1 MTAQTQLSPTFFV
14 EKLISDTEKNQI
26 NPVRQYFSRQ
36 SGKKVVLGAVEP
48 FKNYI
53 SKIESCLSN
62 IQSRLELLST
72 RTPNDQIYDRYV
84 RCAESVHEL
93 LYDSGIVEFL
103 NLGESAADLSQD
115 IPAYIFENPNTSE
128 DPDEFVKKIIQE
140 RRGGTVQ
147 SVKIGDLIDEVI
159 KSFTSCER
167 KSKEVATNASTG
179 VGAAVGGGVL
189 AAAIVATGPIGWL
202 VGAGIAVGGGIAAK
216 KGSKIVANDI
226 TSNWYQSLI
235 QSFRDFLEKP
245 QKNSSAL
252 HNALTK
258 KDTHKH
264 VNEIKTDILSW
275 VTKIKDK
282 LSFAKNYELHIDILA
297 LQLEQLW
304 SLAKAVLTQ
313 KPESIQEH
321 SLRFQML
328 KDATERL
335 KPNAQLVMSVGYNTQ
350 NGQKVQVMKWCRGDV
365 FRNILNKTTGHW
377 TNSNATSNDF
387 SEVVKEY
394 LGKYNELQKQD
405 IGGIFIGD
413 FTLKQLHS
421 NVLNEEFNKYYPI
434 DSESASIAGNFEL
447 VKWTGALND
456 GYGRGGKPYYC
467 PNGWHRISLN
477 VARDRA
483 EFDRK
488 YADWPIAYHGTEG
501 KLALDILVSGLRS
514 GEGVLFHENKW
525 KRQKGLV
532 YLSPSIIYTAHPR

>member
-36 SGKKVVLGAVEP
+36 SGKIVVLGAVEP
-48 FKNYI
+48 LKNYI
-53 SKIESCLSN
+53 SKIERCLSN
-62 IQSRLELLST
+62 IQAQLEPLSKD
-72 RTPNDQIYDRYV
+72 TPKHLIYDQYIE
-84 RCAESVHEL
+84 CAESVHEL

-147 SVKIGDLIDEVI
+147 SVKIGDLRDEVI

-167 KSKEVATNASTG
+167 KSKEVATNASSG
-179 VGAAVGGGVL
+179 VGAVVGGGIL
-189 AAAIVATGPIGWL
+189 AGAMVATGPIGWL
-202 VGAGIAVGGGIAAK
+202 VGAGIAVGCGVAAK
-216 KGSKIVANDI
+216 KGSKIVADDI

-245 QKNSSAL
+245 QKNSITLRVAL
-252 HNALTK
+252 FK
-258 KDTHKH
+258 KDTHEH
-264 VNEIKTDILSW
+264 VKEIKTDILSW
-275 VTKIKDK
+275 VTKTKDK
-282 LSFAKNYELHIDILA
+282 LNFAKNYELHIDILA

-321 SLRFQML
+321 SLQFQML

-350 NGQKVQVMKWCRGDV
+350 NGQKVQVMKWCRVIDL
-365 FRNILNKTTGHW
+365 INKTTGRW

-413 FTLKQLHS
+413 FTLKQLRS
-421 NVLNEEFNKYYPI
+421 NVLNEKFNKYYPI
-434 DSESASIAGNFEL
+434 DSEQASIAGNFEL
-447 VKWTGALND
+447 AKWTGALD
-456 GYGRGGKPYYC
+456 DEYGRGGKPYYC

-525 KRQKGLV
+525 KWQKGLV